1 MQLIICKVSFLSSKA
16 YPDIRRAGLDNSR
29 YTVTDMILALSSL
42 VPGHSTRSTSKG
54 DTMKHDQALVQQL
67 NKVLTLELTSINQ
80 YFLHA
85 RIFKNW
91 GLEKLNHKAY
101 KKSILDMKQA
111 DKLIER
117 ILFLEG
123 LPNLQHL
130 ERLRIGEDTEEMLKG
145 DLSLEQDQISLLRE
159 SIALCEAGKDYVSR
173 ALLVEILEQ
182 EEEHLD
188 WIETQQHL
196 IGEIGI
202 QNYLQSAIEED

>member
-1 MQLIICKVSFLSSKA
+1 
-16 YPDIRRAGLDNSR
+16 
-29 YTVTDMILALSSL
+29 
-42 VPGHSTRSTSKG
+42 
-54 DTMKHDQALVQQL
+54 MKHDQALVQLL
-67 NKVLTLELTSINQ
+67 NKVLTIELTSINQ

-111 DKLIER
+111 DRLIER

-130 ERLRIGEDTEEMLKG
+130 ERLRIGEDTEEMLQG
-145 DLSLEQDQISLLRE
+145 DMSLELDQLALLRDV
-159 SIALCEAGKDYVSR
+159 IAQCEAGKDYVSR
-173 ALLVEILEQ
+173 QLLVEILEQ
-182 EEEHLD
+182 EEEHVD
-188 WIETQQHL
+188 WIEAQQHL
-196 IGEIGI
+196 INEIGI